1 MNLHI
6 TVDIVFKLTVVGK
19 PVTKDNQ
26 VYLDF
31 MATNLELQK
40 KGEFRFKQSY
50 KLRIKVVNITM

>member
-31 MATNLELQK
+31 IATNLELDK
-40 KGEFRFKQSY
+40 KGKSGSSSHINYE
-50 KLRIKVVNITM
+50 

>member
-6 TVDIVFKLTVVGK
+6 TVDIIFKLTVVGK
-19 PVTKDNQ
+19 QVTKDNQ

-40 KGEFRFKQSY
+40 KENSGSSSHINYE
-50 KLRIKVVNITM
+50 

>member
-6 TVDIVFKLTVVGK
+6 TVDIVFKLTAVGK

-31 MATNLELQK
+31 MATNLELHK
-40 KGEFRFKQSY
+40 KGKSGSSSEINY
-50 KLRIKVVNITM
+50 E